1 MLSAIFTSLISFLSG
16 RSGVALVRRS
26 QVAKGAHIGGGSRF
40 SSSTIDKGS
49 YTGRSC
55 YFYKTNI
62 GKFCSISDSVVCG
75 LPEHDATYVSTSPVF
90 NKGKNVTKL
99 SYGTLPRP
107 VHPNTA
113 IGNDVW
119 IGANVTI
126 KAGVTVGDGAV
137 IGMGSIV
144 TKDIPPYA
152 IVAGVPAKI
161 IRYRFDEETVAKLQ
175 ALQWWN
181 WDEETLK
188 AHGNRFDDPCELL
201 KQWEENG

>member
-1 MLSAIFTSLISFLSG
+1 MLSAIFTSLKSFLSG
-16 RSGVALVRRS
+16 RSGVALIRRS
-26 QVAKGAHIGGGSRF
+26 TLALHSHVGGGSRF

-62 GKFCSISDSVVCG
+62 GKFCSISDHVVCG
-75 LPEHDATYVSTSPVF
+75 LPEHDATYASTSPVF
-90 NKGKNVTKL
+90 CKGKNVTKL

-107 VHPNTA
+107 THPITTV
-113 IGNDVW
+113 GNDVW

-126 KAGVTVGDGAV
+126 KAGVTIGDGAV
-137 IGMGSIV
+137 IGMGAVV

-152 IVAGVPAKI
+152 LVAGVPAKV
-161 IRYRFDEETVAKLQ
+161 IRYRFDEETIAKLQ
-175 ALQWWN
+175 EIQWWN

-188 AHGNRFDDPCELL
+188 AYADYFNDPRELFKRL
-201 KQWEENG
+201 EENG